1 MSDKHTEMEKPLMEG
16 GHSVEDYTTEC
27 PFVKEQESFSFLKEL
42 SEARMT
48 RNESNTRVLTYTDC
62 CERAY
67 LSMLILQLMRYY
79 PKYEGISAAY
89 AKRTDD
95 PEFKMFKSFKTDLYN
110 FIYFITGDSRAFKK
124 LKDPESALR
133 LSQRTFFPRLHFN
146 RFISRLKNASAPKR
160 NDQEALLKIESGLR
174 ITNSDYKSIRRALF
188 SWDKLDRTQR
198 KNVTTRLLFA
208 ARAKLRNSDLID
220 DLEALAASK
229 DLENNTLPDTEPK
242 VSVPDVTVTAQDMN
256 LYRFLV
262 GTDNMVMA
270 KKFLELAKDG
280 KSIPRQFVAAYL
292 PAIEAIDDI
301 VKAGPGYVQ
310 MLRQLQNRAKK
321 SYKK

>member
-1 MSDKHTEMEKPLMEG
+1 MSEKYTAMEWALMEG
-16 GHSVEDYTTEC
+16 GNELPERE
-27 PFVKEQESFSFLKEL
+27 PQAFSFLKEL

-48 RNESNTRVLTYTDC
+48 RNESNTKVLTYTDC

-79 PKYEGISAAY
+79 PKYEGIAAAY

-95 PEFKMFKSFKTDLYN
+95 PEFKHFKTFKTDLYN
-110 FIYFITGDSRAFKK
+110 FIYFIVGDKKAFEK

-146 RFISRLKNASAPKR
+146 RFIVKLKNNSPLKR
-160 NDQEALLKIESGLR
+160 NEQEAFIKIESGLN
-174 ITNSDYKSIRRALF
+174 ITNSDYRSIRRALF
-188 SWDKLDRTQR
+188 SWDKLDRSQ
-198 KNVTTRLLFA
+198 KENATTRLLFA

-220 DLEALAASK
+220 DFEALAAAK
-229 DLENNTLPDTEPK
+229 DLENNTQPDPEPT
-242 VSVPDVTVTAQDMN
+242 VSVPDITVTAQDMN

-262 GTDNMVMA
+262 GADNMVMA
-270 KKFLELAKDG
+270 KKFLELAKNG
-280 KSIPRQFVAAYL
+280 QSIPRQFVAAYL